1 MLYVE
6 EIAGFGGSA
15 KQVGW
20 KARLKSQPCPPKY
33 IKVAQNPKYIKVA
46 QKQRCLKSKMN
57 LGHVRKT
64 ITDLQLEGCL
74 VGITVA
80 ELRTPRVA
88 QRLLKSASPSSVSSY
103 SQSSFYHF
111 YFYPFFLFFY
121 SHEILWDISADSNE
135 M

>member
-1 MLYVE
+1 MQVLYVE

-33 IKVAQNPKYIKVA
+33 IKVAQKQNNIKVG
-46 QKQRCLKSKMN
+46 QKQRCLKSRMH
-57 LGHVRKT
+57 LGRVRKT
-64 ITDLQLEGCL
+64 ITDLQFEGCQ

-88 QRLLKSASPSSVSSY
+88 QRPLKSASQSSV
-103 SQSSFYHF
+103 SFYHF
-111 YFYPFFLFFY
+111 YFYLFCFFFY
-121 SHEILWDISADSNE
+121 SHEILCDISADSNE

>member
-1 MLYVE
+1 MQVLYVE

-33 IKVAQNPKYIKVA
+33 IKVAQ
-46 QKQRCLKSKMN
+46 KQRCLKSKMN

-64 ITDLQLEGCL
+64 ITDLQFEGCQ

-111 YFYPFFLFFY
+111 YFYLFCFFFY
-121 SHEILWDISADSNE
+121 SHEILCDISADSNE